1 MRLHDACIYFFVP
14 RQGGT
19 RTPDTVVRSHILYPT
34 ELLALVKEHS
44 KKGGTCIKNYCSVGR
59 LCRASVSG
67 VCERGRL
74 HACVLAVG
82 ILIYGRVVFAPLL
95 KHIKESLILAQKE
108 RWQRA

>member
-1 MRLHDACIYFFVP
+1 MYK
-14 RQGGT
+14 
-19 RTPDTVVRSHILYPT
+19 
-34 ELLALVKEHS
+34 ELLF
-44 KKGGTCIKNYCSVGR
+44 
-59 LCRASVSG
+59 CRASVSG